1 VTLLLVALAG
11 ILAGGAIALR
21 RQGRPLLVV
30 ILTAALSALLLAVAV
45 DRGAFG

>member
-21 RQGRPLLVV
+21 RQGRPLPVV
-30 ILTAALSALLLAVAV
+30 IVPAVLSALLLALAV